1 MLEILW
7 GLATPQLGACHTPAG
22 GLQHP
27 RRSSKRCSPIPRYS
41 QNHSVV
47 LLITGN
53 GWTVISDKVGRYF
66 ANPTLPVSR
75 LFSAGKPRVDIKWWS
90 IWWYLESL
98 DFDDWWIR
106 FCCLKSKNGCISGS
120 SHARA
125 ILRPVLGLRFLRF
138 WTSKFWIWGFK
149 IEKAARK
156 LFGQSFCLIIFNKI

>member
-1 MLEILW
+1 MLYPFP
-7 GLATPQLGACHTPAG
+7 GHAG
-22 GLQHP
+22 HVEAAWSTHSPLFAKPLRGFAHNGSWVQVK
-27 RRSSKRCSPIPRYS
+27 SSK
-41 QNHSVV
+41 VE
-47 LLITGN
+47 L
-53 GWTVISDKVGRYF
+53 KF

-125 ILRPVLGLRFLRF
+125 ILRPVLGFRFLRS

-156 LFGQSFCLIIFNKI
+156 LFGQSFYLIIFNKI